1 MSYKATEIYFTI
13 FAPKTTGSIK
23 DSTITQQK
31 TTSSKSSR
39 DTYAAN
45 SLKHSKQAKIM
56 AYENLNLLPDES
68 EDFRDTL
75 DNRKPLSA
83 SASLIDPRKGY
94 RLPQNQEAYLI
105 LEIITTNKTD
115 KAIARKFG
123 ISRQSVSARRQRI
136 RETLKRMPQPL
147 ILYRKNG
154 ELFFK

>member
-1 MSYKATEIYFTI
+1 
-13 FAPKTTGSIK
+13 
-23 DSTITQQK
+23 
-31 TTSSKSSR
+31 
-39 DTYAAN
+39 
-45 SLKHSKQAKIM
+45 M

-68 EDFRDTL
+68 RDFRETL
-75 DNRKPLSA
+75 DAGKPLPESPA
-83 SASLIDPRKGY
+83 SANPRKGY

-136 RETLKRMPQPL
+136 RESFKRMPQPL